1 MDREP
6 FMETKSVLR
15 AYRTRKAITK
25 NIIIKIRVNS
35 PDRKNYVLLSRGNY
49 AQFAAGMTSLK
60 DKSFNSYK
68 IEIKLINFKTPAERI
83 NTGTFNN
90 GI

>member
-6 FMETKSVLR
+6 FMETKSVLW
-15 AYRTRKAITK
+15 AYRTRKAIS
-25 NIIIKIRVNS
+25 KIYDYLNLGEQPRQEE
-35 PDRKNYVLLSRGNY
+35 LCLAERGNY

-68 IEIKLINFKTPAERI
+68 IDIK
-83 NTGTFNN
+83 
-90 GI
+90 

>member
-25 NIIIKIRVNS
+25 KYN
-35 PDRKNYVLLSRGNY
+35 DKNQGEQPRQEELCLAERGNY
-49 AQFAAGMTSLK
+49 AQSYRGQNLLK
-60 DKSFNSYK
+60 KK
-68 IEIKLINFKTPAERI
+68 VLNFI
-83 NTGTFNN
+83 
-90 GI
+90 

>member
-25 NIIIKIRVNS
+25 KYNYKNQGEQPRQEELCLAVKGELCPKVMGIKI
-35 PDRKNYVLLSRGNY
+35 PEEK
-49 AQFAAGMTSLK
+49 SL
-60 DKSFNSYK
+60 
-68 IEIKLINFKTPAERI
+68 NFI
-83 NTGTFNN
+83 
-90 GI
+90 